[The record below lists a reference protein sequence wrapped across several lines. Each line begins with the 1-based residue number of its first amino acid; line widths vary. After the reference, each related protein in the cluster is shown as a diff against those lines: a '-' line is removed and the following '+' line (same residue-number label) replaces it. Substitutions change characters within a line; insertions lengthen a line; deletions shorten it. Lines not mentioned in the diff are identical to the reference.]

1 LDKISAVSG
10 RSTVLA
16 LGVAVLTGAAW
27 ASTETI
33 GGWVLRCSGDTPGT
47 EACLLHSDK
56 RLLDTAGITGD
67 LEIQA
72 QGKLLVPVVVVR
84 GLSGEIMRAASLAGE
99 TEVSIRFGDGAP
111 EDLSCSSTGGAYVC
125 APKDDAARRLAAAL
139 PAARSVTV
147 HASIAIAGSRKLPV
161 GDNSLDLTST
171 NEALSRLR
179 AAGPSQVPGPMTELA
194 SPSPSTL
201 LGIADRALKAAGY
214 PNGAADLKA
223 LVTKY
228 IKK

>member
-1 LDKISAVSG
+1 MSMAFRLSA
-10 RSTVLA
+10 VLA

-33 GGWVLRCSGDTPGT
+33 GGWVLRCPGNTPGT
-47 EACLLHSDK
+47 ASCLLRSEE
-56 RLLDTAGITGD
+56 RLLNTAGITGD

-72 QGKLLVPVVVVR
+72 QGKLLVPVVVLR

-99 TEVSIRFGDGAP
+99 TEVSLRFGDGP
-111 EDLSCSSTGGAYVC
+111 REDLACSATGGAFVC
-125 APKDDAARRLAAAL
+125 APKDATALRLAAGL
-139 PAARSVTV
+139 PEARSVTV
-147 HASIAIAGSRKLPV
+147 QASIAVAGSRKLPV
-161 GDNSLDLTST
+161 GDSSLVLTGT
-171 NEALSRLR
+171 NEALSRLQ

-194 SPSPSTL
+194 SQSPSTL

-214 PNGAADLKA
+214 PNGAADLRA

-228 IKK
+228 INK